1 MYNEIGQPKYIYKNM
16 KRFKVNGNNWS
27 IEAEAEFIKVIQ
39 AGGIVMHPT
48 ETCYGLAVDVFNEE
62 ALGKLCS
69 IKKMAFNKPVS
80 IIVASI
86 EDAENWGQ
94 IDEEAEK
101 LMQKFWPGPYTFIV
115 KMLNTLPPF
124 FNKGTLKVGMRNPP
138 IESLLKIVKKIG
150 HPITTTSANI
160 TGKPHVYEVE
170 PFLAQLREERS
181 RIEPDLILDGGMLDM
196 NEPSSIYD
204 VVDGKVLRGKLDI

>member
-1 MYNEIGQPKYIYKNM
+1 VYNHSGQPKNIYKNM
-16 KRFKVNGNNWS
+16 KRFKVKGNIWS
-27 IEAEAEFIKVIQ
+27 MEAEVEFLKVIQ

-62 ALGKLCS
+62 ALTKLHML
-69 IKKMAFNKPVS
+69 KKMSFNKPVS

-86 EDAENWGQ
+86 EDAERWGQ
-94 IDEEAEK
+94 IDDEAEK

-124 FNKGTLKVGMRNPP
+124 FNRGTLKVGLRNPP
-138 IESLLKIVKKIG
+138 IESLLKVVKKLG

-160 TGKPHVYEVE
+160 SGKPHVYEVD
-170 PFLAQLREERS
+170 PFIAQLREERIK
-181 RIEPDLILDGGMLDM
+181 IEPDLILDGGMLEQ

-204 VVDGKVLRGKLDI
+204 VVDGKILRGNIDI

>member
-1 MYNEIGQPKYIYKNM
+1 VYNVLGQYKYIYKNM
-16 KRFKVNGNNWS
+16 KRFKVKGNNWS
-27 IEAEAEFIKVIQ
+27 IEAEAEFLKVIQ
-39 AGGIVMHPT
+39 AGGVVMHPT

-62 ALGKLCS
+62 ALGKLCFL
-69 IKKMAFNKPVS
+69 KKMSFNKPVS

-86 EDAENWGQ
+86 EDAERWGQ

-115 KMLNTLPPF
+115 KMLNALPPF

-138 IESLLKIVKKIG
+138 IESLLKVVRKLG

-160 TGKPHVYEVE
+160 SGKPHVYEVE

-181 RIEPDLILDGGMLDM
+181 RIEPDLILDGGLLDE
-196 NEPSSIYD
+196 NEPSSIYYI
-204 VVDGKVLRGKLDI
+204 VDGKVLRGKIDL

>member
-1 MYNEIGQPKYIYKNM
+1 M

-27 IEAEAEFIKVIQ
+27 IEAESEFLKVIQ

-48 ETCYGLAVDVFNEE
+48 ETCYGLAADVFNQD
-62 ALGKLCS
+62 ALAKLQA
-69 IKKMAFNKPVS
+69 IKKMSFNKPVS

-138 IESLLKIVKKIG
+138 IESLLRIVKKLG

-181 RIEPDLILDGGMLDM
+181 QIGPDLILDGGLLEE

-204 VVDGKVLRGKLDI
+204 VVDGKVLRGKLDL

>member
-1 MYNEIGQPKYIYKNM
+1 M
-16 KRFKVNGNNWS
+16 KRFKVNGNIWS
-27 IEAEAEFIKVIQ
+27 TEAEAEFLKVIQ

-48 ETCYGLAVDVFNEE
+48 ETCYGLAADVFNQD
-62 ALGKLCS
+62 ALVKLQA
-69 IKKMAFNKPVS
+69 IKKMSFNKPVS

-86 EDAENWGQ
+86 EDAENWGE
-94 IDEEAEK
+94 IDEEAFG

-138 IESLLKIVKKIG
+138 IESLLRIVKKLG

-160 TGKPHVYEVE
+160 SGKPHVYEVE

-181 RIEPDLILDGGMLDM
+181 QIGPDLILDGGLLEE

-204 VVDGKVLRGKLDI
+204 VVDGKVLRGKIDL

>member
-1 MYNEIGQPKYIYKNM
+1 M

-27 IEAEAEFIKVIQ
+27 IEAEAEFLKVIQ

-48 ETCYGLAVDVFNEE
+48 ETCYGLAVDVFNQD
-62 ALGKLCS
+62 ALAKLQA
-69 IKKMAFNKPVS
+69 IKKMSFNKPIS

-138 IESLLKIVKKIG
+138 IESLLKIVKKLG

-181 RIEPDLILDGGMLDM
+181 RIEPDLILDGGLLEE

-204 VVDGKVLRGKLDI
+204 VVDGKVLRGSIDI

>member
-1 MYNEIGQPKYIYKNM
+1 M
-16 KRFKVNGNNWS
+16 KRFKVNGNNWGP
-27 IEAEAEFIKVIQ
+27 EAEAEFLKVIQ

-62 ALGKLCS
+62 ALTKLHLL
-69 IKKMAFNKPVS
+69 KKTTVNKPLS

-86 EDAENWGQ
+86 EDAENWAQ

-101 LMQKFWPGPYTFIV
+101 LMQEFWPGPYTFIV

-138 IESLLKIVKKIG
+138 IESLLKIVKKLG

-160 TGKPHVYEVE
+160 TGRPQAYEVQS
-170 PFLAQLREERS
+170 FISQLRDTRS
-181 RIEPDLILDGGMLDM
+181 NIEPDLILDGGSLVE
-196 NEPSSIYD
+196 NEPSAIYD
-204 VVDGKVLRGKLDI
+204 VVDGKVLRGVIEI